1 LACAGGTNRIEST
14 FVQSWAAKALYMRRP
29 DDVEELFE
37 SNGRRFSEIEL
48 GDLDYAECLTEIICS
63 KIFNIW

>member
-1 LACAGGTNRIEST
+1 
-14 FVQSWAAKALYMRRP
+14 MRRP